1 MLTRLLFLKLCLF
14 LLLASSY
21 SKADCLPDATGL
33 CTPGVTT
40 TEDTQI
46 DIVEEDF
53 GTEIVTTTTTTVTN
67 TEVTVT
73 NQDSQDL
80 LDGTNNYVTSTKE
93 GDMDSDWGGQG
104 PASMPTGN
112 ACYGLGTDKCAAITG
127 SGNTTSTMGVEGMGT
142 TFIQTVDFSEL
153 NISNGGEVKYSI
165 EVDKQDDQD
174 RIYMHITGLNGT
186 SQVFSGTDILSE
198 SGVSTGYQSYNG
210 SFDFSGVL
218 NRVTIEVG
226 GRDINL
232 AVGPVFDDVS
242 VNVFYNVINTIITQQ
257 ITTVE
262 EIYYLNLLD
271 TEINFAEEVFEF
283 NDISTNDVGEIE
295 FMPFEPEYEEV
306 TYESVEIEMAEIELE
321 FDYVEVSYDVTY
333 DAPPPMELL
342 PPPDMNMDFE
352 VPVNIETVSIE
363 IEMEM
368 NLELPS
374 LEDMPPPP
382 DMMAS
387 VEEVAP
393 PMEMDDVPPPME
405 TEPEVEIEV
414 EPVETEVEETKPQI
428 EEVQEEPEMVETE
441 PEETVEEA
449 PEEVEEV
456 EEVEDTKE
464 PEEEAPEEVEE
475 TKEEPKEEPKKEEK
489 KEEPKKEPKKEPSAK
504 EKAATKIVKK
514 IDDKARYD
522 DAAQTKTLIVMQILG
537 NTKSFFDTQSYIQD
551 TNVTEYLNKTID
563 DQYGM
568 LFDMAQGQIM
578 DDMVNSQWQKSQ

>member
-1 MLTRLLFLKLCLF
+1 MHFIRLCS
-14 LLLASSY
+14 LLLLVSSY
-21 SKADCLPDATGL
+21 SKADCLPNTEGL
-33 CTPGVTT
+33 CTPGVTI

-46 DIVEEDF
+46 DITEEDL

-73 NQDSQDL
+73 NENSDNL
-80 LDGTNNYVTSTKE
+80 LNSSNGYVGTSNE
-93 GDMDSDWGGQG
+93 GDMDIDWGGQG

-112 ACYGLGTDKCAAITG
+112 ACYGLGSDKCAQITG
-127 SGNTTSTMGVEGMGT
+127 SGNSTSTMGVDGMGT

-198 SGVSTGYQSYNG
+198 TGVSTGYQSYNG

-218 NRVTIEVG
+218 NKVTIEIG

-242 VNVFYNVINTIITQQ
+242 VDVFYNVINTIITQQ

-283 NDISTNDVGEIE
+283 NDIATNDIGEIE

-321 FDYVEVSYDVTY
+321 FEYVEISYDVTF

-352 VPVNIETVSIE
+352 IPVNIETVTLE

-368 NLELPS
+368 DL
-374 LEDMPPPP
+374 PPP
-382 DMMAS
+382 DMVAS
-387 VEEVAP
+387 VEEIAP
-393 PMEMDDVPPPME
+393 P
-405 TEPEVEIEV
+405 IEV
-414 EPVETEVEETKPQI
+414 EPEIVETEVEEIKPQI
-428 EEVQEEPEMVETE
+428 EEVQEEPEIIE
-441 PEETVEEA
+441 PEPEKTVEEA
-449 PEEVEEV
+449 PEEVEEIEEV
-456 EEVEDTKE
+456 EEVKE
-464 PEEEAPEEVEE
+464 PEEEAPEEIEE
-475 TKEEPKEEPKKEEK
+475 AEEEVKEEPKKEEK
-489 KEEPKKEPKKEPSAK
+489 KEEPKKEPKKESSAK
-504 EKAATKIVKK
+504 EKAASKIVKK

-578 DDMVNSQWQKSQ
+578 DDMVNSQWQK

>member
-1 MLTRLLFLKLCLF
+1 MILRILVYLFLASCYSF
-14 LLLASSY
+14 L
-21 SKADCLPDATGL
+21 SKADCLPDTQGL
-33 CTPGVTT
+33 CTPGVTI

-46 DIVEEDF
+46 DITEEDL
-53 GTEIVTTTTTTVTN
+53 GTEIVTTTTTTVTTT
-67 TEVTVT
+67 TETIT
-73 NQDSQDL
+73 NQNSDNI
-80 LDGTNNYVTSTKE
+80 LDGSNGYVGSSKE
-93 GDMDSDWGGQG
+93 GDMDIDWGGQG

-112 ACYGLGTDKCAAITG
+112 NCYGLGSDKCAQITG
-127 SGNTTSTMGVEGMGT
+127 SGNSTSTMGVSGMGT

-174 RIYMHITGLNGT
+174 RIYMHITGLNGN

-218 NRVTIEVG
+218 NKVTIEIG

-242 VNVFYNVINTIITQQ
+242 VDVFYNVINTIITQQ

-283 NDISTNDVGEIE
+283 NDITTNDIGEIE

-306 TYESVEIEMAEIELE
+306 TYESVEMEMAEIELE
-321 FDYVEVSYDVTY
+321 FEYVEISYDVTF

-342 PPPDMNMDFE
+342 PEPDMNMDFE
-352 VPVNIETVSIE
+352 IPVNVETVTLE

-368 NLELPS
+368 DLDL
-374 LEDMPPPP
+374 PPP

-387 VEEVAP
+387 TEEIAP
-393 PMEMDDVPPPME
+393 PMEV
-405 TEPEVEIEV
+405 EPEPIEIEV
-414 EPVETEVEETKPQI
+414 EDTQPEI
-428 EEVQEEPEMVETE
+428 EEIKEEPEIVENE

-449 PEEVEEV
+449 PEKVEEV
-456 EEVEDTKE
+456 EE
-464 PEEEAPEEVEE
+464 APEEIEE
-475 TKEEPKEEPKKEEK
+475 EVKEEPKKVEK
-489 KEEPKKEPKKEPSAK
+489 KEEPKKESEKETTSK
-504 EKAATKIVKK
+504 EKAASKIVKK
-514 IDDKARYD
+514 IDDKDRYD
-522 DAAQTKTLIVMQILG
+522 DVAQTKTLIVMQILG
-537 NTKSFFDTQSYIQD
+537 NTKTFFDTQSYIQD
-551 TNVTEYLNKTID
+551 TNVEQYLNKTIE
-563 DQYGM
+563 DQYGI
-568 LFDMAQGQIM
+568 LFNMAQDQIM
-578 DDMVNSQWQKSQ
+578 NDMVNSQWQKSQ

>member
-1 MLTRLLFLKLCLF
+1 MLFTKLCLLFLLVSL
-14 LLLASSY
+14 S
-21 SKADCLPDATGL
+21 SKADCLPDTEGL

-46 DIVEEDF
+46 DITEEDL

-73 NQDSQDL
+73 NQNSDNI
-80 LDGTNNYVTSTKE
+80 LDGSNGYVGTSNE
-93 GDMDSDWGGQG
+93 GDMDIDWGGQG

-112 ACYGLGTDKCAAITG
+112 ACYGLGTDKCATITG

-218 NRVTIEVG
+218 NRVTIEIG

-242 VNVFYNVINTIITQQ
+242 VDVFYNVINTIITQQ

-283 NDISTNDVGEIE
+283 NDIATNDIGEIE
-295 FMPFEPEYEEV
+295 FMPFESEYEEV
-306 TYESVEIEMAEIELE
+306 SYESVEIEMAEIELE
-321 FDYVEVSYDVTY
+321 FEYVEISYDVTF

-352 VPVNIETVSIE
+352 IPVNIETVSLE

-368 NLELPS
+368 NLELPP
-374 LEDMPPPP
+374 LEDM
-382 DMMAS
+382 AS
-387 VEEVAP
+387 S
-393 PMEMDDVPPPME
+393 
-405 TEPEVEIEV
+405 T
-414 EPVETEVEETKPQI
+414 
-428 EEVQEEPEMVETE
+428 
-441 PEETVEEA
+441 
-449 PEEVEEV
+449 
-456 EEVEDTKE
+456 
-464 PEEEAPEEVEE
+464 
-475 TKEEPKEEPKKEEK
+475 
-489 KEEPKKEPKKEPSAK
+489 
-504 EKAATKIVKK
+504 
-514 IDDKARYD
+514 RY
-522 DAAQTKTLIVMQILG
+522 G
-537 NTKSFFDTQSYIQD
+537 CFC
-551 TNVTEYLNKTID
+551 
-563 DQYGM
+563 
-568 LFDMAQGQIM
+568 
-578 DDMVNSQWQKSQ
+578 

>member
-1 MLTRLLFLKLCLF
+1 MHFIRLCS
-14 LLLASSY
+14 LLLLVSSY
-21 SKADCLPDATGL
+21 SKADCLPNTEGL
-33 CTPGVTT
+33 CTPGVTI

-46 DIVEEDF
+46 DITEEDL

-73 NQDSQDL
+73 NQNSDNI
-80 LDGTNNYVTSTKE
+80 LDGSNGYVGTSKE
-93 GDMDSDWGGQG
+93 GDMDIDWGGQG

-112 ACYGLGTDKCAAITG
+112 ACYGLGSDKCAQITG
-127 SGNTTSTMGVEGMGT
+127 SGNSTSTMGVDGMGT

-198 SGVSTGYQSYNG
+198 TGVSTGYQSYNG

-218 NRVTIEVG
+218 NKVTIEIG

-242 VNVFYNVINTIITQQ
+242 VDVFYNVINTIITQQ

-283 NDISTNDVGEIE
+283 NDIATNDIGEIE

-321 FDYVEVSYDVTY
+321 FEYVEISYDVTF

-352 VPVNIETVSIE
+352 IPVNIETVTLE

-368 NLELPS
+368 DL
-374 LEDMPPPP
+374 PPP
-382 DMMAS
+382 DMVAS
-387 VEEVAP
+387 VEEIAP
-393 PMEMDDVPPPME
+393 P
-405 TEPEVEIEV
+405 IEV
-414 EPVETEVEETKPQI
+414 EPEIVETEVEEIKPQI
-428 EEVQEEPEMVETE
+428 EEVQEEPEIIE
-441 PEETVEEA
+441 PEPEKTVEEA
-449 PEEVEEV
+449 PEEVEEIEEV
-456 EEVEDTKE
+456 EEVKE
-464 PEEEAPEEVEE
+464 PEEEAPEEIEE
-475 TKEEPKEEPKKEEK
+475 AEEEVKEEPKKEEK
-489 KEEPKKEPKKEPSAK
+489 KEEPKKEPKKESSAK
-504 EKAATKIVKK
+504 EKAASKIVKK